1 MFLKTNSGEKKQ
13 VDIIATFKIERYD
26 GDYVIYK
33 LDNEYYGAKYKNK
46 DNSSEL
52 ITDLSDEEKKIINEF
67 YIKFQKEGVIND

>member
-1 MFLKTNSGEKKQ
+1 MFLKTNNGEKKQ

-67 YIKFQKEGVIND
+67 YIKFQKAGVIND